1 LGHGSYQSEY
11 SPKKL
16 QLPINQRLRD
26 KVIQVEAGF
35 KCSVILME
43 SKKIFWWGENGTMNK

>member
-1 LGHGSYQSEY
+1 LGHGSYISEY